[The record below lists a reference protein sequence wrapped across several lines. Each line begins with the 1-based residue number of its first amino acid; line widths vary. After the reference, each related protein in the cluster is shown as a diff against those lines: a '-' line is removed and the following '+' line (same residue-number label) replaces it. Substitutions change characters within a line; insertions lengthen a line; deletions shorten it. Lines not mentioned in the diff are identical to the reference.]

1 MRVVDGLEAQRSLRP
16 MTVGELLDASI
27 GVLKTRPR
35 AVLAITAVF
44 VLPTQLAAAF
54 VSRDLLASTS
64 FTEIFND
71 PSLAGST
78 TGSSS
83 GTGVV
88 FLVGLLPSM
97 VLPFVAGALGRLVAA
112 WRAGGDLTTGAALRA
127 AGRKWWVLLVA
138 WFLTHLAE
146 TVAMIAFLV
155 PALLLMALWQVAAPV
170 IVVEDLGPIAGLRRS
185 GRLASTRFWSVVLA
199 VLGAGFVH
207 YVLNSMLPLVTQ
219 LIASALGRDGGWV
232 VLAVGNI
239 LTSLVTTAFLA
250 AFAVVLY
257 LDLRVRSEGLDLQLE
272 ADRHF
277 SGAAAT

>member
-27 GVLKTRPR
+27 GVLKARPR
-35 AVLAITAVF
+35 TVLAITAVF

-54 VSRDLLASTS
+54 VQRDLLASTS

-83 GTGVV
+83 STGVV

-138 WFLTHLAE
+138 WLLTHLAE
-146 TVAMIAFLV
+146 VVAMIAFVV

-185 GRLASTRFWSVVLA
+185 GRLAVTRFWSVVLA

-207 YVLNSMLPLVTQ
+207 YVLEATLPLVTQ
-219 LIASALGRDGGWV
+219 LIASALGDDGGWV

-250 AFAVVLY
+250 SFAVVLY

-277 SGAAAT
+277 SGAAAG

>member
-1 MRVVDGLEAQRSLRP
+1 MA
-16 MTVGELLDASI
+16 VGELLDAAV
-27 GVLKTRPR
+27 GVLKARPR
-35 AVLAITAVF
+35 AVLTITAAF
-44 VLPTQLAAAF
+44 VLPAQLAVA
-54 VSRDLLASTS
+54 VVQRDVLASAS

-71 PSLAGST
+71 PSLAGTSNTGST
-78 TGSSS
+78 TSPGLIL
-83 GTGVV
+83 
-88 FLVGLLPSM
+88 LVSLLPSL

-112 WRAGGDLTTGAALRA
+112 WRAGGDMGAGAAMRA

-138 WFLTHLAE
+138 WLLTHLAE
-146 TVAMIAFLV
+146 GVAMVAFFV
-155 PALLLMALWQVAAPV
+155 PAILLMALWQVAAPA

-185 GRLASTRFWSVVLA
+185 GRLAMTNFWPVVLA

-207 YVLNSMLPLVTQ
+207 YVLNAMLPLLTQ
-219 LIASALGRDGGWV
+219 LIGTAMGADGGWI
-232 VLAVGNI
+232 VLSIGNL

-277 SGAAAT
+277 SGAAPA